1 MDDVTEAQVFRV
13 TVRGRFDALSEQA
26 RAYLVAGKDEHSI
39 FLSGYTEEG
48 TFTYDER
55 IDFFNLRYEVR
66 LGGADAATTAG
77 EHARD
82 EARTFL
88 RTMGFGHRD
97 LKVEVVDMSAM
108 WRSTRR
114 A

>member
-1 MDDVTEAQVFRV
+1 MDEVREAQVFRV
-13 TVRGRFDALSEQA
+13 TVRGRFHTLSEKA

-39 FLSGYTEEG
+39 FVSAYREEG

-66 LGGADAATTAG
+66 LGGADAAAVAG
-77 EHARD
+77 EHALE
-82 EARTFL
+82 EAQAFL